1 MENPLKNDIE
11 SSPEKE
17 ICDPEPREAQ
27 AIQGSFT
34 KQENGIYRVHSYQ
47 QLSKHSN

>member
-17 ICDPEPREAQ
+17 ICDPEPREALQ
-27 AIQGSFT
+27 IC
-34 KQENGIYRVHSYQ
+34 
-47 QLSKHSN
+47 